1 MTTQEILKKL
11 RSDKKLTGKEVAEG
25 CGLSYNV
32 YQMYESGQRNV
43 GVPALCKL
51 ADYYHCSVDY
61 LLGRDAPAPMTLD
74 DILAEDD
81 TVTELERLFLGKYF
95 AAKST
100 KMRHELCDMVL
111 NAAREAGRGDIVDE
125 IERNADRI
133 VVLPLYDL
141 RVSAGTGNI
150 VGDTDAAP
158 TDFLENEHTGLAD
171 FVVQISGDSMEP
183 DFPDGAYLLVLS
195 TEDIE
200 PGDVGVF
207 LNDGNVYV
215 KRLELKRRRPVLH
228 SINPAYKDIAAV
240 DDFRVFGKVLGTV
253 KKA

>member
-1 MTTQEILKKL
+1 MICKFKEIRESKKQTQKECADIFGVTL
-11 RSDKKLTGKEVAEG
+11 RAWQ
-25 CGLSYNV
+25 SYEQGV
-32 YQMYESGQRNV
+32 SEPKYEL
-43 GVPALCKL
+43 LCRI

-158 TDFLENEHTGLAD
+158 TDFFENEHTGLAD

>member
-1 MTTQEILKKL
+1 MINGNILKEL
-11 RSDKKLTGKEVAEG
+11 RSKKNLTLVQMGELLGV
-25 CGLSYNV
+25 SHMT
-32 YQMYESGQRNV
+32 YQRYEKNETDVSTDM
-43 GVPALCKL
+43 LCKL
-51 ADYYHCSVDY
+51 ADLFNCSTDY
-61 LLGRDAPAPMTLD
+61 LLGRDALAPMTLD

-158 TDFLENEHTGLAD
+158 TDFFENEHTGLAD

>member
-1 MTTQEILKKL
+1 MICKFKEIRETKKQTQKECADIFGVTL
-11 RSDKKLTGKEVAEG
+11 RAWQ
-25 CGLSYNV
+25 SYEQGV
-32 YQMYESGQRNV
+32 SEPKYEL
-43 GVPALCKL
+43 LCRI

-100 KMRHELCDMVL
+100 KMRHELCEMVL

-125 IERNADRI
+125 IERNSTKI

-150 VGDTDAAP
+150 VMDTDADP
-158 TDFLENEHTGLAD
+158 VEFVENDHTALAD
-171 FVVQISGDSMEP
+171 FVVQITGDSMEP
-183 DFPDGAYLLVLS
+183 DLPDGAYLLVLS
-195 TEDIE
+195 TEDLE
-200 PGDVGVF
+200 PGEIGVF
-207 LNDGNVYV
+207 YNDGSVYV
-215 KRLELKRRRPVLH
+215 KRLELHRRRPVLH